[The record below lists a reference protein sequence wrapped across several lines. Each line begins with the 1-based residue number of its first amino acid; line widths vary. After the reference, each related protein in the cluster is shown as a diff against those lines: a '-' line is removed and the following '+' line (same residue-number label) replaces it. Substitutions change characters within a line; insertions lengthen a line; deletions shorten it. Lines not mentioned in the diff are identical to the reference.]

1 MRRFYAAAARWAT
14 LPILALYFG
23 PDSTFAASPGATD
36 TPEKTVPQGEDPPG
50 ADNGE
55 QQTAPLS
62 QHKGVIPPPPIGD
75 QGIYTQAP
83 DPNAGHKEEVI
94 PPPGALGG
102 DPNVEPR

>member
-1 MRRFYAAAARWAT
+1 MRRFSAITARLAT
-14 LPILALYFG
+14 LVLLASCVGSNSVL
-23 PDSTFAASPGATD
+23 AASPDATD
-36 TPEKTVPQGEDPPG
+36 RSEKTVPQGEDPPG

-55 QQTAPLS
+55 QAAPLS
-62 QHKGVIPPPPIGD
+62 QHKGVIPPPPTGD

-94 PPPGALGG
+94 PPPGTPGG